1 MSTTGRR
8 WIAGFG
14 AQFRQRL
21 ERGLAGVRHR
31 KGLAMLAKFDDHAL
45 ADIGLTRADLYD
57 ALAQRLWDDPTAML
71 ERRRSARRDSRGPV
85 IGCVAHKPSPAPRQM
100 LGVAGLRHPPVD
112 RPARYFV

>member
-1 MSTTGRR
+1 MSTSGPR

-31 KGLAMLAKFDDHAL
+31 KGLAMLANFDDHAL
-45 ADIGLTRADLYD
+45 ADIGLTRSDLYD
-57 ALAQRLWDDPTAML
+57 ALAQRIWDDPTTML
-71 ERRRSARRDSRGPV
+71 ECRRMARRDDARQPN
-85 IGCVAHKPSPAPRQM
+85 APAAPKPAAQM
-100 LGVAGLRHPPVD
+100 LGVRGLTPPPTN

>member
-31 KGLAMLAKFDDHAL
+31 KGLAMLANFDDHAL
-45 ADIGLTRADLYD
+45 ADIGLTRSDLYD
-57 ALAQRLWDDPTAML
+57 ALAQRIWDDPTTML
-71 ERRRSARRDSRGPV
+71 ECRRMARRGD
-85 IGCVAHKPSPAPRQM
+85 AHPPEPADAPTAPTRQLGGRARAPAPSP
-100 LGVAGLRHPPVD
+100 
-112 RPARYFV
+112 RP